1 MTQTRNLLT
10 LFFLLIL
17 SGLLWAQDEAP
28 DEEPTDNTG
37 QETELNE
44 DNYRRFMELRDDQ
57 IQRPS
62 QPYGALAP
70 PVDLEKMGD
79 LPEASQ
85 KHLRNQLR
93 GIIVEGER
101 WTPGETDKDY
111 PYVASKAAET
121 DRQLRNMEAEAW
133 SELVDNY
140 HAREAQIHA
149 AGERSRA
156 AGANPAGT
164 GNRSDASQ
172 DSTGADRAALSTN
185 TSDAA
190 ASSLEAGSEARQAGV
205 TQNALEYLTAQ
216 SRQDP
221 GVGASSSQGAQRV
234 AGESPAT
241 GNTAPSL
248 PRTNDGT
255 QSTRQQAGGAG
266 QTAPEESA
274 SSASASNTAQS
285 DSSPAPSDTS
295 ARMAQAASESA
306 EDNPSPETQR
316 RAESPDDQQEIE
328 YRSEGVIAIRD
339 LKKLDNIGQPREEP
353 GLSSDEEEPR

>member
-10 LFFLLIL
+10 LFFLLTL
-17 SGLLWAQDEAP
+17 SGLLCAQDEAP
-28 DEEPTDNTG
+28 DEGATDNTG

-57 IQRPS
+57 VQRPS

-70 PVDLEKMGD
+70 PLDLEKMGD

-93 GIIVEGER
+93 SIIVDGER

-111 PYVASKAAET
+111 PYVASKSAET

-149 AGERSRA
+149 AGERSRV
-156 AGANPAGT
+156 PGT
-164 GNRSDASQ
+164 NQASPGNGSDASQ
-172 DSTGADRAALSTN
+172 DSTGADRAALSADATG
-185 TSDAA
+185 AA
-190 ASSLEAGSEARQAGV
+190 ASSPEADTEIRQAGV
-205 TQNALEYLTAQ
+205 TQNALEYLNAQ
-216 SRQDP
+216 TRQDP
-221 GVGASSSQGAQRV
+221 AVVASSGRGSQQV
-234 AGESPAT
+234 LGESGAT
-241 GNTAPSL
+241 GNSAPS
-248 PRTNDGT
+248 PPATNDGT
-255 QSTRQQAGGAG
+255 QSARQRAGGTG
-266 QTAPEESA
+266 QASPEANA
-274 SSASASNTAQS
+274 SSAPASNTAQL

-295 ARMAQAASESA
+295 ARMAQAASESV

-316 RAESPDDQQEIE
+316 RADSPDDQQEIE
-328 YRSEGVIAIRD
+328 YLSEGVIAIRD
-339 LKKLDNIGQPREEP
+339 LKKLDDIGQPREES
-353 GLSSDEEEPR
+353 GFSSDEEEPR